1 MDSSKIHNISELLE
15 QDVVRAKHGDREALE
30 SIVRAVQRDVYGLA
44 IRFLWH
50 PHDAED
56 ATQEILIRVITGL
69 SSFKGESSFRTWVY
83 RIASNTLLS
92 LGKKRVEQQ
101 SLTFDAF
108 GEDLEKG
115 LSYDSVLS
123 DFDIDRSLLLE
134 EVKIGCTL
142 AMLMCLD
149 RDHRLAYVLG
159 EIIELDHS
167 EAAEVLD
174 ISRAAYR
181 KRLSRA
187 HSTILSF
194 MTTRCGLVN
203 PDNACRCHR
212 RLATAIKLG
221 RVVPEKLLFAPSL
234 AQANQFPEVLTKIR
248 QLEESHR
255 VAALYRS
262 HPEQQ
267 PAGTFIKWLKSL
279 LDEMPDEQV
288 LHDSLINYSSVYTK
302 SIGNV

>member
-1 MDSSKIHNISELLE
+1 
-15 QDVVRAKHGDREALE
+15 
-30 SIVRAVQRDVYGLA
+30 VQRDVYGLA

-56 ATQEILIRVITGL
+56 ATQEILIRIITGL
-69 SSFKGESSFRTWVY
+69 SSFKGDSSFRTWVY
-83 RIASNTLLS
+83 RVASNTLLS

-101 SLTFDAF
+101 NLTFDAF
-108 GEDLEKG
+108 GEDLGKG
-115 LSYDSVLS
+115 LSYEPLQTE
-123 DFDIDRSLLLE
+123 FDIDRGLLLE

-149 RDHRLAYVLG
+149 RGHRLAYVLG
-159 EIIELDHS
+159 EIIELDHC
-167 EAAEVLD
+167 EAAEVME

-187 HSTILSF
+187 QSTILSF
-194 MTTRCGLVN
+194 MTSRCGLVN

-212 RLATAIKLG
+212 KLATAIELG
-221 RVVPEKLLFAPSL
+221 RVVPDRLLFAPSL
-234 AQANQFPEVLTKIR
+234 AQADHFPEVLAKIR
-248 QLEESHR
+248 QLEESRR

-267 PAGTFIKWLKSL
+267 PAGTFTKWLKSL
-279 LDEMPDEQV
+279 LDEMPDVQV